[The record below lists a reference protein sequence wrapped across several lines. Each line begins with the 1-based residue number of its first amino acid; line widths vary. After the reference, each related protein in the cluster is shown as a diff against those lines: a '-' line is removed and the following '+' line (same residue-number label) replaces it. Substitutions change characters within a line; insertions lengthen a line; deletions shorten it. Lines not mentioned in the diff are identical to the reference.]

1 MLACLQVVDQ
11 VFPMLLMFGEAQNS
25 KNTPASLE
33 LQFAAALAELGR
45 AAKAVSDLTTVL
57 VNLLQQLGALCS
69 EQMRKSTVIS
79 GTVAMQCQISGSAH
93 RLMLHVHSDAQF

>member
-1 MLACLQVVDQ
+1 
-11 VFPMLLMFGEAQNS
+11 MLLMFGEAQQSNAA
-25 KNTPASLE
+25 PASPE

-45 AAKAVSDLTTVL
+45 AAKAVSNLTAVL

-79 GTVAMQCQISGSAH
+79 GTLAMQC
-93 RLMLHVHSDAQF
+93 